1 MFGSAPTI
9 GLDFA
14 VAAAVFV
21 WSAGA
26 RVGSWQQLAVSINQY
41 R

>member
-14 VAAAVFV
+14 VAAAVFS
-21 WSAGA
+21 WLAGA
-26 RVGSWQQLAVSINQY
+26 RVGSWEQLVVSINRYQ
-41 R
+41 